1 MKTVQELIDE
11 LSDLPR
17 NAFVVLAK
25 DAEGNEYRKIDC
37 TEGGYLSED
46 PGYGEVDLI
55 FPDDI
60 DMYDED
66 EDEDVNEGL
75 TETVVIW
82 PL

>member
-25 DAEGNEYRKIDC
+25 DAEGNEYSKIDC

-46 PGYGEVDLI
+46 PGYGEIDLI
-55 FPDDI
+55 FSDDV
-60 DMYDED
+60 DEYDED
-66 EDEDVNEGL
+66 IDEGL

>member
-17 NAFVVLAK
+17 NAFVVMAK
-25 DAEGNEYRKIDC
+25 DAEGNDYNKIDC

-46 PGYGEVDLI
+46 PGYGEIDLI
-55 FPDDI
+55 LSDDI
-60 DMYDED
+60 DEYDED
-66 EDEDVNEGL
+66 MVEGL